1 MSFTVVKPVIQ
12 LRETYRRLMWIALTG
27 SLLTA
32 GLSGLLFYPS
42 YSTQRAALLGPL
54 LLVYVLR
61 KGYLW
66 QRGRRAVR
74 QLRLEEQF
82 LRQGLEPAQL
92 RQCLYGYDHLWS
104 RSLTLQGL
112 QSILASPLPRLLL
125 PQEKKSRIL
134 AQYHRVLLPLHLP
147 SFNVDLLLYALF
159 SGIWLFLT
167 GPQNLSLLPAAAL
180 LLMLA
185 VEGLQALLQRRLH
198 AAFDHAEQ
206 SLCHWTLAHRFDD
219 MLSTMRNQLYIHRSL
234 YQVRP
239 WFATG
244 SSPAAFHAGKKKKR
258 HPS

>member
-1 MSFTVVKPVIQ
+1 MSFAVVKPVIQ
-12 LRETYRRLMWIALTG
+12 LRETYRRFMWIALTG
-27 SLLTA
+27 GLLAA
-32 GLSGLLFYPS
+32 GLSSLLFYPS
-42 YSTQRAALLGPL
+42 YSTQRAVLLGPL

-66 QRGRRAVR
+66 QRGRQAVR

-112 QSILASPLPRLLL
+112 QSILDNPLPRLLR
-125 PQEKKSRIL
+125 PQEKKKRIRT
-134 AQYHRVLLPLHLP
+134 QYHRVLLPLRLP
-147 SFNVDLLLYALF
+147 AFNLDLTLCLLF
-159 SGIWLFLT
+159 FGTWLFLV
-167 GPQNLSLLPAAAL
+167 GPQNLSLLSAAAP
-180 LLMLA
+180 LLMLT
-185 VEGLQALLQRRLH
+185 VEGLQAVFQRRLH

-206 SLCHWTLAHRFDD
+206 SLCHWTLAHRFDE

-239 WFATG
+239 WFTTG
-244 SSPAAFHAGKKKKR
+244 PSPADMKKRR

>member
-1 MSFTVVKPVIQ
+1 MG
-12 LRETYRRLMWIALTG
+12 IALTG
-27 SLLTA
+27 GLLAT
-32 GLSGLLFYPS
+32 GLSSLLFYPS
-42 YSTQRAALLGPL
+42 YSAQRAMMLGPL

-66 QRGRRAVR
+66 QRSRQAVR

-125 PQEKKSRIL
+125 PQEKKNRIL
-134 AQYHRVLLPLHLP
+134 TQYHRVLLPLRLP
-147 SFNVDLLLYALF
+147 VLNVDLTLYLLF
-159 SGIWLFLT
+159 FGIWLFLV
-167 GPQNLSLLPAAAL
+167 GPQNLSLLPTAAAL
-180 LLMLA
+180 LMLVA
-185 VEGLQALLQRRLH
+185 EGMQALFQSRLH
-198 AAFDHAEQ
+198 TAFDHAEQ

-239 WFATG
+239 WFTTG
-244 SSPAAFHAGKKKKR
+244 PSPVASRADMKKKR